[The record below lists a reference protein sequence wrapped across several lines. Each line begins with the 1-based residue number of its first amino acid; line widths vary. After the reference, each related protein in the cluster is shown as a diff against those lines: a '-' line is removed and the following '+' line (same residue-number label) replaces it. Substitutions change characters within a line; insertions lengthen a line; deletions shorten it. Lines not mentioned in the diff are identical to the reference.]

1 MPLSTLRVTWQKHQ
15 LYLEVSSNFKG
26 EALWWLGIIV
36 GSIPEPGQAM
46 DGLAQLL
53 LAIYNVQRSTSEVV
67 DRLSSRRQ
75 MISEKI
81 ERTNRGIEEERSIDA
96 FLSGI
101 QSEQSATSV
110 QGHYAQTLDETVRIK
125 ASQVG
130 EYGEGYRVGLEAS
143 TGKQTGRGTVVE
155 VAPQQA
161 TAAPTAVRGQTPRVS
176 PWRLVVAAY
185 EGVLEVPTPTY
196 RYKRISTNPISLRL
210 VLMATIR
217 GPVTQTPT
225 AEPTTRRYRRSERQ
239 AFRQGLANYGL
250 RQLLMTKEDRLRSFR
265 RFQESIKNRAV
276 DRFKPG
282 DQGVL
287 TDQLSYDGGFQK
299 EGMEED
305 GGANQNQNDNSD
317 NAAGLDNA

>member
-1 MPLSTLRVTWQKHQ
+1 
-15 LYLEVSSNFKG
+15 
-26 EALWWLGIIV
+26 
-36 GSIPEPGQAM
+36 M

-81 ERTNRGIEEERSIDA
+81 ERTSVTRNCGRQRIEEERSIDA

-161 TAAPTAVRGQTPRVS
+161 TAAPTAVRGQMPRVS

-196 RYKRISTNPISLRL
+196 
-210 VLMATIR
+210 
-217 GPVTQTPT
+217 
-225 AEPTTRRYRRSERQ
+225 
-239 AFRQGLANYGL
+239 
-250 RQLLMTKEDRLRSFR
+250 LLMTKEDRLRSFR

-287 TDQLSYDGGFQK
+287 VLP
-299 EGMEED
+299 
-305 GGANQNQNDNSD
+305 
-317 NAAGLDNA
+317 LD